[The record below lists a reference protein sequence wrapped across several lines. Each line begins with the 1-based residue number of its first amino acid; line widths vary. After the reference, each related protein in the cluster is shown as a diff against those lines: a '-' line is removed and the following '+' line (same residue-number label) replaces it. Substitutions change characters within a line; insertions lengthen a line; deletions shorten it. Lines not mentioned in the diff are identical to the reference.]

1 MIMIR
6 HELRQN
12 RVSFWAWTLSIG
24 FLIAVCIVIFP
35 EMKGQMDGIGEIF
48 ASLGSFSEAF
58 GMDKISFG
66 TFLGFYSV
74 ECGNILGIGGAFFA
88 ALCGISALAKEE
100 KQHTAEFLFT
110 HPVGRTRVITQ
121 KLLAILIQ
129 ILAMNL
135 LVFALAVG
143 AVALTGALRGA
154 GDNLFVALT
163 AALCVG
169 AVRPA
174 LTLLAVRGLRL
185 NLAGV
190 WALSMAEFALRF
202 FLLYPRFVRGKWK
215 KNGNK

>member
-12 RVSFWAWTLSIG
+12 RVSFCAWTLSIG

-88 ALCGISALAKEE
+88 ALCGI
-100 KQHTAEFLFT
+100 
-110 HPVGRTRVITQ
+110 
-121 KLLAILIQ
+121 
-129 ILAMNL
+129 
-135 LVFALAVG
+135 
-143 AVALTGALRGA
+143 
-154 GDNLFVALT
+154 
-163 AALCVG
+163 
-169 AVRPA
+169 
-174 LTLLAVRGLRL
+174 
-185 NLAGV
+185 
-190 WALSMAEFALRF
+190 
-202 FLLYPRFVRGKWK
+202 
-215 KNGNK
+215 